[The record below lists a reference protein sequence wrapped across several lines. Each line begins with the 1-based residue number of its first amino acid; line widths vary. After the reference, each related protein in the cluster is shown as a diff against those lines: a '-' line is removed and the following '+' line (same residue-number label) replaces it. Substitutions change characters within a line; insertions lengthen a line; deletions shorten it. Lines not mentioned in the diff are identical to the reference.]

1 MCVVS
6 AGVAVERAE
15 EPRNRVKAAEGAKV
29 VSTLNLN
36 ALGA

>member
-1 MCVVS
+1 MSVIS
-6 AGVAVERAE
+6 AGATVERAE
-15 EPRNRVKAAEGAKV
+15 GPRDRVKAAEGAKV

>member
-1 MCVVS
+1 MGVVS
-6 AGVAVERAE
+6 ASATVERAE
-15 EPRNRVKAAEGAKV
+15 EPRIRVKAAEGAKV